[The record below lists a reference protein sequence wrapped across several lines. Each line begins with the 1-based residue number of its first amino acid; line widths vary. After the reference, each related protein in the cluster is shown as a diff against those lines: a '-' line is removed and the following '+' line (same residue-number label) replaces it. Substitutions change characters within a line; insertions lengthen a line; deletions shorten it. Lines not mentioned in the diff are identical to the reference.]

1 MGHTAAFYWQGKQPA
16 AAYYTTVPYGL
27 TPMEHVAWIDAGG
40 GQALWDELYAPF
52 GVKPFMGGNTG
63 VCMGG
68 WFRHELKSRDDVH
81 GLKIRSLGLG
91 GEVYRRLGAIPQTTS
106 PGEILVALQSGVI
119 DGVEFVGPGS
129 DIALGL
135 YRFAPFYYGPGF
147 NKPNGTGECIV
158 SLKAWESLDD
168 EMKAIVKHACAA
180 EAAFAL
186 AEMERL
192 NIEALATLK
201 TRDNAQ
207 LRTFPS
213 DLIAAA
219 RTTASDVLGELAA
232 KSDKARKVHDSYMA
246 FRDKISAW
254 SHISVQA
261 VLEARTG

>member
-1 MGHTAAFYWQGKQPA
+1 
-16 AAYYTTVPYGL
+16 
-27 TPMEHVAWIDAGG
+27 
-40 GQALWDELYAPF
+40 
-52 GVKPFMGGNTG
+52 
-63 VCMGG
+63 
-68 WFRHELKSRDDVH
+68 
-81 GLKIRSLGLG
+81 
-91 GEVYRRLGAIPQTTS
+91 
-106 PGEILVALQSGVI
+106 VI
-119 DGVEFVGPGS
+119 DGAEFVGPGS

-168 EMKAIVKHACAA
+168 EMKAIVKTACTA

-192 NIEALATLK
+192 NIEALATLT

-213 DLIAAA
+213 DLVTAA
-219 RTTASDVLGELAA
+219 RTTASDVLGELAG

-254 SHISVQA
+254 SRISIEA
-261 VLEARTG
+261 VLGARAG